1 MTGFEV
7 REVEFAHDKLLA
19 RDQVRAWATTDP
31 RFRNWPV
38 VYTLDGLGQIYIGES
53 LNVAARFRQHHD
65 SPTKVALG
73 RARVIIDDTFNKSAC
88 LDLESFLIR
97 LFAGDGKYA
106 VLNGNDGITDSD
118 YYNRETY
125 RATFSDIFDV
135 LRSEGFFNKNI
146 REIENSDL
154 FKLSPFK
161 ALSEDQIT
169 AVNDIVKGL
178 FEDVKG
184 KRGSKIVVQGSPG
197 TGKTIVAI
205 YLIKLLCDLGDSDSR
220 QPQSENSSLD
230 DFTIEEAAEAFKDFR
245 IGFVV
250 PQQALRKS
258 IKSVF
263 SKTPGLD
270 ASMVLSAFDVG
281 QSPGNFDLLIV
292 DEAHRLTQRAS
303 QGNGV
308 RNKMYADIT
317 IELFGTDDKT
327 KTQLDWIVSRST
339 NQLFLL
345 DLDQTVRPAD
355 IPAEVMRALTDEAS
369 LSRRRYPL
377 HAQHRVRAGSDYV
390 GYIGDV
396 LAGAPTR
403 PRDFD
408 LYDLRFFDDFSQ
420 MRRAIVARDTEVG
433 LARLVAGYAWKWA
446 SSKDRSAYDI
456 VLDGERMKW
465 NTRAVDWV
473 NSKTSLQEMGSIHTI
488 QGYDLNYTGVVIGPD
503 IRYDLNS
510 RQIRFDRAS
519 YFDTNGKANNHQL
532 GVTYSD
538 AQLLKYVQNI
548 YKVLL
553 TRGILGTYVYVCD
566 AALREHFRPFFNTS
580 KEFLFES

>member
-7 REVEFAHDKLLA
+7 LEVEFAEDRFLA
-19 RDQVRAWATTDP
+19 RDQVRAWATIDS
-31 RFRNWPV
+31 RFSNWPV
-38 VYTLDGLGQIYIGES
+38 VYTLDGMGQIYIGES

-65 SPTKVALG
+65 SPTKVGLS

-118 YYNRETY
+118 YYNREGY
-125 RATFSDIFDV
+125 RATFSDVFDI
-135 LRSEGFFNKNI
+135 LRNEGFFNQSI

-161 ALSEDQIT
+161 ALSEDQLT

-178 FEDVKG
+178 FEDIEEK
-184 KRGSKIVVQGSPG
+184 KGSKIVVQGSPG

-205 YLIKLLCDLGDSDSR
+205 YLIKLLCDLGDVDAR
-220 QPQSENSSLD
+220 QPQHENSFLD
-230 DFTIEEAAEAFKDFR
+230 DFTIEEAAERFKNFR
-245 IGFVV
+245 IGLVI

-263 SKTPGLD
+263 SRTPGLD
-270 ASMVLSAFDVG
+270 SSMVLSAFDVG
-281 QSPGNFDLLIV
+281 KSRDPFDLLIV

-303 QGNGV
+303 QGSGV

-317 IELFGTDDKT
+317 IELFGADDKT
-327 KTQLDWIVSRST
+327 KTQLDWIVSKSA

-355 IPAEVMRALTDEAS
+355 IPAGVMRALTDEAS
-369 LSRRRYPL
+369 LSHRHYPL
-377 HAQHRVRAGSDYV
+377 RAQHRVRAGSDYV
-390 GYIGDV
+390 GYIADV
-396 LAGAPTR
+396 LAGVPIR
-403 PRDFD
+403 PKNFD
-408 LYDLRFFDDFSQ
+408 LYDLRFFDSFSQ
-420 MRRAIVARDTEVG
+420 MRREIVARDEEVG
-433 LARLVAGYAWKWA
+433 LARLVAGYAWKWT

-456 VLDGERMKW
+456 NIDGERMKW
-465 NTRAVDWV
+465 NTRPVDWV

-503 IRYDLNS
+503 IWYDLDS
-510 RQIRFDRAS
+510 LQIRFDRSS

-538 AQLLKYVQNI
+538 AQILKYVQNV

-566 AALREHFRPFFNTS
+566 AALREYFRPFFSAS
-580 KEFLFES
+580 KEF